1 MISVFSATM
10 EEEKEDWDGE
20 CQSNQTPLTDGK
32 SSKLSIDLCEI
43 LSVKRHASLS
53 VFSCWFI
60 HACMSYHSIN

>member
-43 LSVKRHASLS
+43 Q
-53 VFSCWFI
+53 
-60 HACMSYHSIN
+60 